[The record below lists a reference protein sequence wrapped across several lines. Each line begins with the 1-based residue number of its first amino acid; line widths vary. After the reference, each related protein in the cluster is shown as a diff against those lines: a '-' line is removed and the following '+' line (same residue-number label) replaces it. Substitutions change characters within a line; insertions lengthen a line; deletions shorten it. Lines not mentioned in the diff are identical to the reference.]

1 MREDVQ
7 VEGRQLINFN
17 VQGGQV
23 TEAGVRNNI
32 SVAIQY
38 IEAWLRGNGA
48 VAIFNLMEDAATA
61 EISRAQ
67 LWQWIH
73 NPRGVLAD
81 GRKMTL
87 EMYTQ
92 FADEEM
98 AKIKA
103 AWGDANYGKS
113 RIHEARAIVDT
124 LVSSDQFAE
133 FLTLMAYEKID

>member
-1 MREDVQ
+1 
-7 VEGRQLINFN
+7 
-17 VQGGQV
+17 
-23 TEAGVRNNI
+23 
-32 SVAIQY
+32 
-38 IEAWLRGNGA
+38 
-48 VAIFNLMEDAATA
+48 MEDAATA

-73 NPRGVLAD
+73 NPRGGLAD